1 MGRVHGET
9 FSDFQLVTMFFFYPI
24 LASMAIFSAYSK
36 SLDTVNKAS
45 SPYTNC
51 GCQCSSLTFRD
62 SANTIQGNC
71 KTVDSTGAQWCY
83 VDSSHSTCQ
92 DLVPSQRYPHN
103 PWSYEACATP
113 ALGSHV
119 CPNYP
124 AYPSHST
131 LHHPATPTA
140 VLGHPVVVE
149 EVLPVVPTVVV
160 GELPLV
166 PTIVDAGLPL
176 GPPFVESGLPFGPAL
191 GGSFLPGLG
200 DARQAPE
207 DFIPREKGN
216 LNELE
221 APSR

>member
-1 MGRVHGET
+1 MI
-9 FSDFQLVTMFFFYPI
+9 FFTCFTLCLMI
-24 LASMAIFSAYSK
+24 ALLA
-36 SLDTVNKAS
+36 KATTKITNPLLGGKAA
-45 SPYTNC
+45 SPYVNC

-62 SANTIQGNC
+62 SASIIQGNC

-83 VDSSHSTCQ
+83 VDSAHSSCQ
-92 DLVPSQRYPHN
+92 DLVPSQRFPHN

-124 AYPSHST
+124 AYPSHPT
-131 LHHPATPTA
+131 HHHPGTPSA

-160 GELPLV
+160 GELPLG
-166 PTIVDAGLPL
+166 PTIVDGGLPL
-176 GPPFVESGLPFGPAL
+176 GPPVVESGLPLGPAL

-207 DFIPREKGN
+207 DFIPREKG
-216 LNELE
+216 
-221 APSR
+221 